1 MYHKNKNHKQ
11 QSNGMKRKC
20 CRNRKSQRL
29 RAKLRK
35 SKFDIKSTMI
45 LFNVDKTNKSI
56 FKKSNCQY
64 QERKIK
70 CLRSLN
76 QALMKRQLSMK
87 QTNVTMDKSIVKQQ
101 KQLMKSK
108 ETFMIKPNYLTMTDT
123 IFKQML
129 STVFDDTEFIVQH
142 FDTTEKLNYI
152 RQYAQLINN
161 LYCLKYEQDVWQTYY
176 NISMIADVWS
186 TTTITKE
193 MAFENIL
200 HRYLFTTRVNTEK
213 RQKTILDQ
221 LKKIQYDLNEYQ
233 QQIDDLSIDKKL
245 LFKVIPTLVGNE
257 LHKLRTEYEW
267 KKVLFQYD
275 ANDYRLVKLFYDLQP
290 TEDLVRFCNYL

>member
-1 MYHKNKNHKQ
+1 
-11 QSNGMKRKC
+11 MKRKC